1 MNKMNEL
8 ERHKTKDG
16 KVLII
21 YQDETNDDSPRDWD
35 NLGKMICF
43 HRRYNLGD
51 KTNLKSSDF
60 NSLEELKQYI
70 IKEYKAVMILP
81 INMYEHSGISISVK
95 SDYPYNDRWDS
106 SSIGFIFATR
116 ETIEKEF
123 GRKYI
128 TPKLKRKIK
137 SILINEVETYNKY
150 INGEVYGYKLFN
162 SEAEATDE
170 MGESEDSCWGYYD
183 TQDILDEFNIANS

>member
-1 MNKMNEL
+1 MNEI

-21 YQDETNDDSPRDWD
+21 YQDENNDDSPREWD

-51 KTNLKSSDF
+51 KTDLKSDRF
-60 NSLEELKQYI
+60 NGWKELEEYL
-70 IKEYKAVMILP
+70 IKELKAVMVLP
-81 INMYEHSGISISVK
+81 LRLYDHSGISIST
-95 SDYPYNDRWDS
+95 SDKYPFNDEWDS
-106 SSIGFIFATR
+106 GQVGFIFTTKKA
-116 ETIEKEF
+116 IEESF

-137 SILINEVETYNKY
+137 SILISEVEIYNKY
-150 INGEVYGYKLFN
+150 LNGEVYGYKLFN
-162 SEAEATDE
+162 DEAEATDE
-170 MGESEDSCWGYYD
+170 LGESEDSCWGYYD